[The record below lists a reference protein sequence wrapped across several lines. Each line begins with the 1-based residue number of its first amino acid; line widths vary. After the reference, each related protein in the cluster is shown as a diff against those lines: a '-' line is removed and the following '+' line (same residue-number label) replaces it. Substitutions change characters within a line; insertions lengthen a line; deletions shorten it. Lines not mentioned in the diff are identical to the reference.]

1 MFMGFMAENS
11 VQLRDS
17 GFKVGFEDVDKGV
30 VGLRAQR
37 IVVRLGGD
45 AEADLPGCAP
55 VAAAGAF
62 DAQRLGGED
71 GNRAVDA
78 SRDVSAQISQRSSS
92 DRLLHREQ

>member
-62 DAQRLGGED
+62 DAQRLGARTATVRSTQAS
-71 GNRAVDA
+71 NPASKRRAL
-78 SRDVSAQISQRSSS
+78 SRIT
-92 DRLLHREQ
+92 